1 MHKVLKPKK
10 CRVCKSE
17 FTPMYAT
24 TQVVCSVQCAVDHS
38 YKQKDKE
45 WSKKKKVLKDE
56 LTTVQDLMK
65 LAQQVFNKYIRL
77 RDAGK
82 NCISCGQKPKKENA
96 GHFYSAG
103 THTAVRFDERNVHLQ
118 CEHCNSYL
126 SGNLLM
132 YRERLLAKLGFEEF
146 ERLTEDAMKTRKYT
160 REELKEVISIY
171 KQKIKDV
178 SNSYNNS

>member
-1 MHKVLKPKK
+1 MKAKK

-24 TQVVCSVQCAVDHS
+24 TQVVCSIQCAVDHS

-82 NCISCGQKPKKENA
+82 PCIACGSSNMKKVNA
-96 GHFYSAG
+96 SHFYSAG
-103 THTAVRFDERNVHLQ
+103 GHTAVRFDERNVHSG
-118 CEHCNSYL
+118 CEHCNTFL
-126 SGNLLM
+126 SGNLLK
-132 YRERLLAKLGFEEF
+132 YRENLLAKLGFEEF

-178 SNSYNNS
+178 SNSSNNS